1 MPSKII
7 CNEKKHPGGKLVK
20 VCVNILDNE
29 VHGVVL
35 TGDFFAEPEEVME
48 EVIKNLLT
56 LKCNLRELEEKVIEI
71 IERANVK
78 IIGIDKED
86 IKGALTGILSTL
98 ATSSSTEN
106 EK

>member
-56 LKCNLRELEEKVIEI
+56 LKCNLSELVEKVIEI

-86 IKGALTGILSTL
+86 VKGALTGILSTL